1 LSLFGMLVN
10 VDTDEPTPAKPPK
23 KRKFGAEG
31 AYSLLPWLAAGV
43 RYDIVQPDVEFSSYN
58 FAVLSPRV
66 IFRTGW
72 QARDQVTLQYSHWFN
87 GTFTTVRGGYPP
99 KEDVTIVPDEDM
111 VSLSA
116 SMWW

>member
-1 LSLFGMLVN
+1 
-10 VDTDEPTPAKPPK
+10 
-23 KRKFGAEG
+23 
-31 AYSLLPWLAAGV
+31 LLPWLAAGV
-43 RYDIVQPDVEFSSYN
+43 RYDMVKPDTQFSSYN

-72 QARDQVTLQYSHWFN
+72 QAHDQVTLQYSHWFD
-87 GTFTTVRGGYPP
+87 GALTTVRSGFPP
-99 KEDVTIVPDEDM
+99 KPDVTVIPDADM